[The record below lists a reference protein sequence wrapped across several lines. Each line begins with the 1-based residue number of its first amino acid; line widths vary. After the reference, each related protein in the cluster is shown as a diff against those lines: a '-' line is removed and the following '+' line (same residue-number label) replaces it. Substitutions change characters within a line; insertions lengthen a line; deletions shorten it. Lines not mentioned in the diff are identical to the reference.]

1 MAEHAN
7 PYHYGVVVGINRYPG
22 GYAALKGPVADARA
36 FAAWLTD
43 PGQGGLPKANVQ
55 RVITQRPFPKNLGE
69 ARPTKEVIDDALWAS
84 YKALRSQLD
93 AAPEEQRSELRK
105 TSRLY
110 LFVAGHGIM
119 PGGGDA
125 ALLDA
130 KAELDRPTN
139 LDLGRYLDWFRRD
152 GLFAEVCIFA
162 DCCRGFELLAE
173 PGSPGFGR
181 AGRAP
186 EAVRFL
192 LALATSAGEL
202 SFEDATSDPDE
213 WRGHFSYALMQGLGG
228 AAADPDTGYVTS
240 DALIAYARRIVTDR
254 TAGLGSG
261 RQQSVPEPVLSGTLR
276 FGPERSVAEP
286 AANGGPAAP
295 PGREARKV
303 VIAFRRRRRGMV
315 ELVAPDGTTQVWDI
329 ADGPWTVWLYDG
341 TWYVQHAGKP
351 MHTTGFADDGVFT
364 ITGEGRDVSL

>member
-1 MAEHAN
+1 MSAN

-22 GYAALKGPVADARA
+22 GYRELKGPVADARA
-36 FAAWLTD
+36 FAVWLTAAR
-43 PGQGGLPKANVQ
+43 QGGLPKENV
-55 RVITQRPFPKNLGE
+55 RLVTTQRPFPKSLGE
-69 ARPTKEVIDDALWAS
+69 ARPTKELIDDALWES
-84 YKALRSQLD
+84 YKALRAKLD
-93 AAPEEQRSELRK
+93 AAPEEHRTELRK
-105 TSRLY
+105 QSRLY

-192 LALATSAGEL
+192 LALATSSGEL
-202 SFEDATSDPDE
+202 SFEDVTSDADE
-213 WRGHFSYALMQGLGG
+213 WRGHFSYALMQGLNG
-228 AAADPDTGYVTS
+228 AAADPETGLVTS

-254 TAGLGSG
+254 TAGLGPG
-261 RQQSVPEPVLSGTLR
+261 RQQSVPEPVVSGSLT
-276 FGPERSVAEP
+276 FGQPRRAP
-286 AANGGPAAP
+286 APAPDGGSPPP
-295 PGREARKV
+295 PGRDPRKV
-303 VIAFRRRRRGMV
+303 RITFRRRPRGMV
-315 ELVAPDGTTQVWDI
+315 ELVAPDGTTQRWDP

-341 TWYVQHAGKP
+341 TWYLQHAGKA
-351 MHTTGFADDGVFT
+351 MHTTGFANDGVFT
-364 ITGEGRDVSL
+364 ITGEGRDVEV